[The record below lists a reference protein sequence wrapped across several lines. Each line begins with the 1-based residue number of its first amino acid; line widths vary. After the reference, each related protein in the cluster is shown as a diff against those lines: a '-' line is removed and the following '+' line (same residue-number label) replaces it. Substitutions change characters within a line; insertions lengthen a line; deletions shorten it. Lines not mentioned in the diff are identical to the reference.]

1 MFGTMNILT
10 FFLFVCGL
18 LLLAVA
24 ALPYGIYLY
33 NIHYGKKQE
42 VAPPLVNI
50 PAITI
55 VISALNE
62 ERVIKERME
71 NIANSTYPKDRYEII
86 LVDDS
91 SSDATGRIAKE
102 TAERLGLTCT
112 VLRNEERLGVA
123 RSYNRAF
130 RHAQNPI
137 IVTSDADVFFEKD
150 ALERIIERLESDD
163 TIAAVCGDL
172 LPLDSSREETIGEM
186 EGKYRDY
193 YGAMCEWDS
202 ALDSTFSFNGALIAF
217 RRECISS
224 IEEEAGADDANTA
237 MQAIRN
243 GYRAVYEIRAKVYEE
258 TPDLFRIQFHQKVR
272 RAAGLIVTTLHG
284 RDLLRQNRPFS
295 KTVYPLRIM
304 INCLSPTLT
313 LIGGFF
319 VFLALL
325 MFQAGLVAAATL
337 LVLGYSFY
345 AGNILSSFLLNQIYL
360 FLGLLRFRKDM
371 SLWESTSRKKA

>member
-1 MFGTMNILT
+1 MNILIFLL
-10 FFLFVCGL
+10 FFCGL

-24 ALPYGIYLY
+24 ALPYGIYFY
-33 NIHYGKKQE
+33 NIRYGKKQE
-42 VAPPLVNI
+42 VAPPLVNF
-50 PAITI
+50 PAISI

-62 ERVIKERME
+62 ERVIEERIE
-71 NIANSTYPKDRYEII
+71 NIAGSTYPKDGYEII
-86 LVDDS
+86 LVDDC
-91 SSDATGRIAKE
+91 SSDATGSIAQE
-102 TAERLGLTCT
+102 TAERLGLSCT
-112 VLRNEERLGVA
+112 VLRNEKRQGVA

-130 RHAQNPI
+130 GHAKNPI

-150 ALERIIERLESDD
+150 ALERIIERLESDEA
-163 TIAAVCGDL
+163 IAAVCGDL

-186 EGKYRDY
+186 EGQYRDY

-217 RRECISS
+217 RRDCIGN

-258 TPDLFRIQFHQKVR
+258 TPDSFGVQFRQKIR
-272 RAAGLIVTTLHG
+272 RAAGLIGTTLNS

-295 KTVYPLRIM
+295 KIVYPLRIM

-313 LIGGFF
+313 LLGGLF

-325 MFQAGLVAAATL
+325 MMQAWIVAVSL
-337 LVLGYSFY
+337 LLILGYSFY
-345 AGNILSSFLLNQIYL
+345 VGNILSSFLLNQIYL
-360 FLGLLRFRKDM
+360 FFGLLRFRKDM